1 MSISIIELA
10 GAEYAEPITQVHINS
25 AADLENANLC
35 NLPMFEN
42 LTVEFRY
49 NYNGELLPNLPARK
63 VLLMNGSKF
72 SGKMES
78 VETLVITGGVVKN
91 TSEAFPNLRTLICNS
106 AVVTIKSLWGFP
118 GDEMIV
124 RGGYIEPGVVKNY
137 DILSLRC
144 YDLARRVSLCFF
156 QTKIRNLE
164 FIDCPAIEIMS
175 TNRTLIS
182 LKVHGL
188 PRFPDSPPRS
198 TAVINCEFVI
208 VMDLRN
214 VSIESFGATEVFN
227 FMASNSDLGKDPI
240 YTYNAIVSNITGIVG
255 STSMVDKSSVEFT
268 IADSDAYLIVNKS
281 LTKTDIDTAAAQIAN
296 ICTSTAKM
304 VLSASDETSD

>member
-1 MSISIIELA
+1 MSVSIIELA

-25 AADLENANLC
+25 AADLENATLC

-42 LTVEFRY
+42 LTVEFHY
-49 NYNGELLPNLPARK
+49 PYNGELLPNLPARK

-91 TSEAFPNLRTLICNS
+91 TREAFPNLRTLICNS
-106 AVVTIKSLWGFP
+106 AEVTLKSLWGFP
-118 GDEMIV
+118 GNEVIV

-144 YDLARRVSLCFF
+144 YELTRRVSLCFF

-164 FIDCPAIEIMS
+164 FVDCPAIEIMS
-175 TNRTLIS
+175 TNRTLTS
-182 LKVHGL
+182 LKIHGL
-188 PRFPDSPPRS
+188 PRFPDSPPRT

-208 VMDLRN
+208 VMDIRN

-240 YTYNAIVSNITGIVG
+240 YTYNAVVSNITGIVG
-255 STSMVDKSSVEFT
+255 STSIVDKSTAEFT
-268 IADSDAYLIVNKS
+268 ISDSDAYLIMDKLLV
-281 LTKTDIDTAAAQIAN
+281 KTDIDTAAMQIAD
-296 ICTSTAKM
+296 IGARTAKM
-304 VLSASDETSD
+304 TPFASDNTSD